1 MKKVLSI
8 FLAIAMLGSLLVMSG
23 CSNSKKAVDNGAAAG
38 KKITLKLSHQMSPD
52 HTLHLSALKFAE
64 LVKAKTN
71 GNVEVQVF
79 PSGQLGTE
87 KDNAAALKLGTLD
100 MGMVAV
106 EFYPSFVPE
115 SAVLVLPY
123 MYRDYAHLDRVLNSD
138 VAQDVSN
145 MVLQKTNIRVLTYLP
160 MAFRQMFTVDKEIKT
175 VADLQ
180 GVKMRVPES
189 PIYVATFK
197 QFNAVPTPVAW
208 GEVYTGLQT
217 GVIKGVE
224 NTPEAIVSAS
234 INEVTKYMNI
244 TNHLEGPST
253 ISISEAVYKK
263 LPKEYQEAIISAAQ
277 EAEKYELDLTIS
289 RDKEAREKLA
299 KTLTITEADATSFK
313 SSVKYD
319 EINLVNTEKGK
330 ELIKRL
336 SAIQ

>member
-1 MKKVLSI
+1 MKKVISV
-8 FLAIAMLGSLLVMSG
+8 FLAIIMLGSLFVMSG
-23 CSNSKKAVDNGAAAG
+23 CSNKKAADNGGAAAG
-38 KKITLKLSHQMSPD
+38 KKYTLKLSHQMAPD
-52 HTLHLSALKFAE
+52 HTLHLAALKFAE

-123 MYRDYAHLDRVLNSD
+123 MYKDYAHLDKVLNSD
-138 VAQDVSN
+138 VSKEVSD
-145 MVLQKTNIRVLTYLP
+145 MILKKTNIRVLTYLP

-180 GVKMRVPES
+180 GLKMRVPES

-197 QFNAVPTPVAW
+197 QLGATPTPLAW
-208 GEVYTGLQT
+208 GETYTGLQT

-234 INEVTKYMNI
+234 INEVTKYMNV

-263 LPKEYQEAIISAAQ
+263 LPKEYQEAILSAAQ
-277 EAEKYELDLTIS
+277 EAEKYELDLTVS

-299 KTLTITEADATSFK
+299 KSMTITEADAASFK
-313 SSVKYD
+313 NSVKYD
-319 EINLVNTEKGK
+319 EINLVNTDKGK
-330 ELIKRL
+330 ELIKKL
-336 SAIQ
+336 TAIQ